1 LIDAGMCPRRLKE
14 TAMTPLRRRML
25 DALVLHGKARRT
37 QQAYIS
43 AVAQLARYYRC
54 SPDTLSGAQ
63 IEAYLLHLLRERQ
76 LARST
81 VNQAGCAINFLFGK
95 VLGRAGSPCQ
105 IPLPRAPQT
114 LPEILSR
121 DEIARL
127 LACALHLK
135 ARGALSCAYA
145 LGLRVSELCAL
156 RLEHI
161 DTAADRM
168 CVRVV
173 QGKGAKDRYV
183 PLPPDLLELLRTY
196 RRLMQPRGWL
206 FTAAADG
213 NRPLNID
220 QAQRWYHHAR
230 DAAGIT
236 KAGGIHLLRHCYATH
251 LLEAGVD
258 LHSISQWLGHRH
270 VNTTARY
277 LHLARP
283 DAPDGARRA
292 PLALLSSLPALPLH

>member
-1 LIDAGMCPRRLKE
+1 
-14 TAMTPLRRRML
+14 MTPLRQRMI
-25 DALVLHGKARRT
+25 DALVLHGKAERT
-37 QQAYIS
+37 QEAYVG
-43 AVAQLARYYRC
+43 AVAQLARFYRR
-54 SPDTLSGAQ
+54 SPDALSGEQ
-63 IEAYLLHLLRERQ
+63 IEAYLVHLLRERK
-76 LARST
+76 LARSS

-95 VLGRAGSPCQ
+95 VLGRSELPYRM
-105 IPLPRAPQT
+105 PLPRGPQR

-121 DEIARL
+121 EEIARL
-127 LACALHLK
+127 LACAVHLK
-135 ARGALSCAYA
+135 ARTALSCAYA

-156 RLEHI
+156 RIEHL

-183 PLPPDLLELLRTY
+183 PLPADLLDQLRRYQRTA
-196 RRLMQPRGWL
+196 RARGWL
-206 FTAAADG
+206 FAAATDTA
-213 NRPLNID
+213 RPLPSE
-220 QAQRWYHHAR
+220 QAQRWYWGAR

-236 KAGGIHLLRHCYATH
+236 KAGGIHVLRHCYATH

-270 VNTTARY
+270 VSTTARY

-292 PLALLSSLPALPLH
+292 PLALLSSLPQSPLH